1 MGLVPP
7 ARDSRA
13 EVVLLVE
20 NDPSACD
27 LYRTA
32 LGACGFAVISA
43 RHDVDAIRRL
53 AAAKPDAVVVNLAAT
68 RDNGRCL
75 LAAIGSHAAV
85 IAITD
90 DHDLAADGEL
100 GFACVFPT
108 PVDLDLLIDAIT
120 RCLANWHSQKATR

>member
-1 MGLVPP
+1 MGRCVALAFPGLVLVELIQTSGRAQDRTRAAITAVFASFCRSSHDGLVPP

-53 AAAKPDAVVVNLAAT
+53 AAAKPDVVVVNLAAT
-68 RDNGRCL
+68 RD
-75 LAAIGSHAAV
+75 
-85 IAITD
+85 
-90 DHDLAADGEL
+90 
-100 GFACVFPT
+100 
-108 PVDLDLLIDAIT
+108 
-120 RCLANWHSQKATR
+120 